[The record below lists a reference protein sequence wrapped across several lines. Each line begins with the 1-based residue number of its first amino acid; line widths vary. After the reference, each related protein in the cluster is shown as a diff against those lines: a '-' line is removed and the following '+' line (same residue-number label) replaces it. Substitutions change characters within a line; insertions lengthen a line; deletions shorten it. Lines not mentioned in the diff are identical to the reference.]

1 MRTVVDTNIFVSAAI
16 KQASWPASVVRW
28 IDRHGGLIKSK
39 ATEDQVIEVLQ
50 RPYITS
56 RMPPSYF
63 ANVRRM
69 LSAAESVIIF
79 ESIAA
84 CRDPTDDKFL
94 ELAVNGRADMIVT
107 GDHDLLVLHPFRGIP
122 IIDPAA
128 FVRGVAGTP
137 ET

>member
-1 MRTVVDTNIFVSAAI
+1 MRIVVDTNIFVSAAI

-28 IDRHGGLIKSK
+28 IDRRGGLIKSK

-56 RMPPSYF
+56 RMLPLYF

-69 LSAAESVIIF
+69 FSAAESVIIL
-79 ESIAA
+79 ESIVA

-94 ELAVNGRADMIVT
+94 ERAVTAGRT
-107 GDHDLLVLHPFRGIP
+107 
-122 IIDPAA
+122 
-128 FVRGVAGTP
+128 
-137 ET
+137 